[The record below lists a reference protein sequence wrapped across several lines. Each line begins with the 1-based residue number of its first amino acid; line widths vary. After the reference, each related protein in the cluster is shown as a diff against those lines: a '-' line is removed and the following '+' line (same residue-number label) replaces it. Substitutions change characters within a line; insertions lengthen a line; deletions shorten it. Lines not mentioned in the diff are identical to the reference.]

1 MTETSTARRHRG
13 LPLAIGALVIAGAMA
28 ACAVEQPTEAGLD
41 PPLVVV
47 VRPGDVIQRKVDS
60 APPGTRFLIKAGVHR
75 RQQIFPKGGNTFV
88 GEPGAILDG
97 EHAVPYAFDG
107 VTPGPPYPDNV
118 TIRGLVIR
126 AYQGPL
132 QSAAVLAGHM
142 WKPDAVTYGWV
153 IEDNEVTGNAAGGIR
168 IGTRSR
174 VRRNLVHHNGQI
186 GISGVGDSTL
196 VADNEIAWNNT
207 AGVDAGWEAG
217 GAKFV
222 LTNDLV
228 VRGNFI
234 HHNAGIGLWSDIS
247 SHNTLFEDNR
257 VEDNAFAGIFVELG
271 YGAIIR
277 NNVVQR
283 NGFSQGEP
291 AWVLSAG
298 IMLANSSDVEIYGNT
313 VVGNRQGITAYH
325 QVRGVTPF
333 EQSMPKPY
341 GPWTTRNN
349 YIHDNDI
356 TMTVGMTGMA
366 QDVDLSQDL
375 FLRWNNRFTNNRYLL
390 GATNTLPFA
399 WGNSPLTAEQWI
411 SAGQDIFG
419 SFSVAA
425 TGARRAH

>member
-1 MTETSTARRHRG
+1 V
-13 LPLAIGALVIAGAMA
+13 LILVIGALVQVGAMA
-28 ACAVEQPTEAGLD
+28 ACAGPQPTEAGLD
-41 PPLVVV
+41 PPLIVVV
-47 VRPGDVIQRKVDS
+47 HPGDDIQSKVDS
-60 APPGTRFLIKAGVHR
+60 APPGTRFLFKAGVHR
-75 RQQIFPKGGNTFV
+75 GQRIYPKGGDTFV

-97 EHAVPYAFDG
+97 ENTVPFAFDG
-107 VTPGPPYPDNV
+107 VTRGPPYPDNV

-132 QSAAVLAGHM
+132 QSAAILAGHM
-142 WKPDAVTYGWV
+142 WEPEAVTYGWV

-168 IGTRSR
+168 IGSRSR

-207 AGVDAGWEAG
+207 AGIDPGWEAG

-222 LTNDLV
+222 LTNELI
-228 VRGNFI
+228 VRGNYV
-234 HHNAGIGLWSDIS
+234 HHNTGIGLWSDIS
-247 SHNTLFEDNR
+247 SHNTLYEDNR
-257 VEDNAFAGIFVELG
+257 VEDNAFAGIFVELS

-298 IMLANSSDVEIYGNT
+298 IMIANSSDVEIHGNT
-313 VVGNRQGITAYH
+313 VIDNRQGITAYH
-325 QVRGVTPF
+325 QVRGVTAF
-333 EQSMPKPY
+333 EESMPKPF

-366 QDVDLSQDL
+366 QDVDSSLDMFML
-375 FLRWNNRFTNNRYLL
+375 WNNRFANNRYRI
-390 GATNTLPFA
+390 GATNERPFA
-399 WGNSPLTAEQWI
+399 WHNSPMTVEEWV
-411 SAGQDIFG
+411 SAGQDTFG
-419 SFSVAA
+419 TFSAA
-425 TGARRAH
+425 PPGAR